1 MPQGRPKKVPD
12 VGTRTT
18 SQMRKQDDED
28 ADSVAEAIA
37 RKPKPTPVSVRR
49 QSSALVKPGLECQQ
63 ENHVPLP
70 MINPRLLQGFTSKN
84 TPEVS
89 QTENQVVNNGQQTD
103 VTNSPVLEYANEG
116 TIVNRIFSPIRANPS
131 ESATSLSAIHSCLP
145 TPAPD
150 NPINS
155 PVLSIR
161 PALAQPTRLAPGTT
175 KKAPNCAPQIVP
187 GRATSTL
194 ATSVCSSLSS
204 RQPTPA
210 SLSLTH
216 AQKPPMTASQP
227 NPNFCNRPGG
237 FSSGHSTISSHVG
250 NKNVPDILNTKPS
263 QALADKVLKL
273 ESNTANIASEFQH
286 ALVTLKNMQAT
297 IKEMHY
303 QQERTTHSLLA
314 LEDDIADLKNQ
325 TQIQSSATQDMT
337 IAMENLQQQ
346 KTKLDESAQVIQ
358 KANKTLRNNPYNTLI
373 CKSLLHAM
381 GILHPTSLCDM
392 VPLEDGLFWYQL
404 ESRKAYVVRPNFE
417 ATWADNISW
426 VEKVAKYIHQKEAEI
441 CSRISPDVLSNK
453 SLNDI
458 QQHIK
463 IVFHNFQKKYKK
475 LTANNEALAHIAC
488 IKGRRA
494 ARKIR
499 VNIKRLSALQSGT
512 QHCFGALK
520 GNSYSKLHT
529 SQPMN
534 QIKITAFI
542 QILMNLQM
550 METSRVCQDRDFG
563 PGNVREKP
571 LPMRGYCRV
580 KIPRSMVD
588 EAWLELHREC
598 DKPSMILEE
607 ADILEQ
613 INLANQ
619 LNNLDEMFEE
629 DTLRD
634 MEDSNES
641 DDEDFHGE
649 VDQGDD
655 FDYGDGDNELYDHD
669 NRSY

>member
-1 MPQGRPKKVPD
+1 
-12 VGTRTT
+12 
-18 SQMRKQDDED
+18 
-28 ADSVAEAIA
+28 
-37 RKPKPTPVSVRR
+37 
-49 QSSALVKPGLECQQ
+49 
-63 ENHVPLP
+63 
-70 MINPRLLQGFTSKN
+70 
-84 TPEVS
+84 
-89 QTENQVVNNGQQTD
+89 
-103 VTNSPVLEYANEG
+103 
-116 TIVNRIFSPIRANPS
+116 
-131 ESATSLSAIHSCLP
+131 
-145 TPAPD
+145 
-150 NPINS
+150 
-155 PVLSIR
+155 
-161 PALAQPTRLAPGTT
+161 
-175 KKAPNCAPQIVP
+175 
-187 GRATSTL
+187 
-194 ATSVCSSLSS
+194 
-204 RQPTPA
+204 
-210 SLSLTH
+210 
-216 AQKPPMTASQP
+216 MTASQP

-404 ESRKAYVVRPNFE
+404 ESRKAYVKAAERSSIRHTTLFRSPEREFLFKAAYQSTNE
-417 ATWADNISW
+417 SDQDNGL
-426 VEKVAKYIHQKEAEI
+426 H
-441 CSRISPDVLSNK
+441 PDTDESA
-453 SLNDI
+453 ND
-458 QQHIK
+458 
-463 IVFHNFQKKYKK
+463 
-475 LTANNEALAHIAC
+475 
-488 IKGRRA
+488 
-494 ARKIR
+494 
-499 VNIKRLSALQSGT
+499 
-512 QHCFGALK
+512 
-520 GNSYSKLHT
+520 GNVK
-529 SQPMN
+529 
-534 QIKITAFI
+534 
-542 QILMNLQM
+542 
-550 METSRVCQDRDFG
+550 
-563 PGNVREKP
+563 GNVREKP